1 MRASIITIGDEIL
14 IGQVIDTNSA
24 WIGQKLSD
32 IGVALEKR
40 YAVGDDHAHIM
51 NTLNEAVDISDI
63 VILTG
68 GLGPTKDDI
77 TKKALAEFMGVGMYF
92 DHEVWERIVRIF
104 DKLERPVSESHK
116 EQSFMPEGVQLLR
129 NSMGTAPGMLFHHKD
144 TYIVSLPGVPYEM
157 KAIMEEEIFPWLRS
171 LTSHNIVHKTLMT
184 CGAGETVIENEIQD
198 IVNHLPDHIKVAYLP
213 GLGVVRVRLTI
224 KGEKSRELL
233 SAELER
239 YLSPIENKLSDYIYG
254 YDDKSLEEYIHDLC
268 LQKKI
273 TIATAESCTGGNVA
287 SRIIR
292 IPGSSG
298 YFNGSIIAYSNDMKI
313 KMLKVPQEI
322 LTKHGAVSEQ
332 AVMAMVDGAISQLN
346 VHVAVATSG
355 IAGPDGGTV
364 EKPVGTIWI
373 CAGNATEKKSLLLKA
388 GKNREKNIEL
398 ASTYALNMLR
408 KMIQDTRAV

>member
-1 MRASIITIGDEIL
+1 
-14 IGQVIDTNSA
+14 
-24 WIGQKLSD
+24 
-32 IGVALEKR
+32 
-40 YAVGDDHAHIM
+40 
-51 NTLNEAVDISDI
+51 
-63 VILTG
+63 
-68 GLGPTKDDI
+68 
-77 TKKALAEFMGVGMYF
+77 
-92 DHEVWERIVRIF
+92 
-104 DKLERPVSESHK
+104 
-116 EQSFMPEGVQLLR
+116 
-129 NSMGTAPGMLFHHKD
+129 
-144 TYIVSLPGVPYEM
+144 M

-273 TIATAESCTGGNVA
+273 TIATAESCTGGTVA

-322 LTKHGAVSEQ
+322 LTKNGAVSEQ

-373 CAGNATEKKSLLLKA
+373 CAGNAT
-388 GKNREKNIEL
+388 
-398 ASTYALNMLR
+398 YALNMLR
-408 KMIQDTRAV
+408 KMIQDTSAV